1 MVVIDNMANFREKT
15 EEAFDDVLLQISRE
29 CTANGMYLLI
39 SGAGFNATEIPGK
52 LGENIRRAVSLEM
65 QDKYAYGDI
74 LRSMQVST
82 VPEPGV
88 PGRGVAE
95 ADGVVLEFQTWV
107 AVEASDDYNR
117 VEQIQSQCQDMAA
130 LWKGRRARPIPVI
143 PEKPI
148 WPEFRALE
156 EVQKQI
162 DDISLLPMG
171 YDLATAAVE
180 SIRLKQ
186 TYCYMVSG
194 KKGTG
199 KTNLLRIL
207 MRAASEKRGRVVVV
221 EFNGVELGGEAE
233 KLGVKYIRD
242 AEDYYTP
249 ESVKLTVPAH

>member
-95 ADGVVLEFQTWV
+95 ADGVVLEFQTCV

-130 LWKGRRARPIPVI
+130 LWKGRFLSFRRSPYGRNSGRWKRSRNRLTISPFCPWDMIWLRPQWRAFV
-143 PEKPI
+143 
-148 WPEFRALE
+148 
-156 EVQKQI
+156 
-162 DDISLLPMG
+162 
-171 YDLATAAVE
+171 
-180 SIRLKQ
+180 
-186 TYCYMVSG
+186 
-194 KKGTG
+194 
-199 KTNLLRIL
+199 
-207 MRAASEKRGRVVVV
+207 
-221 EFNGVELGGEAE
+221 
-233 KLGVKYIRD
+233 
-242 AEDYYTP
+242 
-249 ESVKLTVPAH
+249 